1 MLAFKFFKSMTVFRC
16 GAVICLL
23 SLAACAERQ
32 LATGINDPYEAAN
45 RARFKTLVEV
55 DRVIIRPTS
64 QAYGA
69 IVPEPARSGVSNLS
83 SHFGVPADFVNN
95 VLQGDVKG
103 ASTNV
108 LRFAVNTLFG
118 FAGLLDPATEMGLPK
133 ERADFGQTLHVWGA
147 KEGAYLVIPLL
158 GPSTTRDAVGSV
170 VDLFTNPL
178 SYALSPPESRIL
190 PAAKVGSRLGDR
202 YRFAGTVDS
211 IFYDSADGYAQA
223 RILYLQSRR
232 FELGSAVADDY
243 VDPYEDPY
251 AQ

>member
-1 MLAFKFFKSMTVFRC
+1 MLIYKAFRSMTFLRC
-16 GAVICLL
+16 VAVTCLF
-23 SLAACAERQ
+23 SLAACATRDA
-32 LATGINDPYEAAN
+32 ATGINDPYEAAN
-45 RARFKTLVEV
+45 RARFKTIVEV

-83 SHFGVPADFVNN
+83 SHLGLPADFVNN
-95 VLQGDVKG
+95 VLQGDVKA
-103 ASTNV
+103 ASTNF
-108 LRFAVNTLFG
+108 LRFGVNTLFG
-118 FAGLLDPATEMGLPK
+118 FAGLLDPATEMGLPRD
-133 ERADFGQTLHVWGA
+133 RADFGQTLHVWGA
-147 KEGAYLVIPLL
+147 KEGAYVVLPLL
-158 GPSTTRDAVGSV
+158 GPSTTRDAVGSF

-178 SYALSPPESRIL
+178 SYALSRPESRIL

-202 YRFAGTVDS
+202 YRFTGTVDS
-211 IFYDSADGYAQA
+211 ILYDSADAYAQS

-232 FELGSAVADDY
+232 FELGGGTSDEY